1 MRAKME
7 KPPILIN
14 KVTQGY
20 ERTHTYEFRLHFPI
34 DDQRLKQPGDFADV
48 KLTSTKGGDVCLFA
62 NTAEERDEW
71 VKHLQYMYER
81 TILELLNKS
90 IESSSESEMDIF
102 NRKKPKDK
110 DPSKQRKV
118 EILPAD

>member
-1 MRAKME
+1 M
-7 KPPILIN
+7 
-14 KVTQGY
+14 
-20 ERTHTYEFRLHFPI
+20 
-34 DDQRLKQPGDFADV
+34 